1 VYAVIKV
8 GGRQERVQAGD
19 VIEVDYM
26 KADPGSSVEFRPLLV
41 VDDDGKAHHHKAL
54 SKAKV
59 VARLVGDQKGD
70 KIRVFKYRPKSGYAR
85 TQGHR
90 QMQTLLEIE
99 EVRLSAD
106 QKATKAEEA
115 AEPAAKA
122 PAAKKTTTKKPAA
135 KTTAKKTTAK
145 KTTAKKTTAKKSGAK
160 KSTAKRTT
168 GKSS

>member
-8 GGRQERVQAGD
+8 GGRQERVEAGD
-19 VIEVDYM
+19 VIEVDFM
-26 KADPGSSVEFRPLLV
+26 KVDPGSSVEFEPMLV
-41 VDDDGKAHHHKAL
+41 VDDDGKAHHHKEL

-59 VARLVGDQKGD
+59 VARLLGDKKGE

-90 QMQTLLEIE
+90 QMQTLLEIQ

-106 QKATKAEEA
+106 NKATKPAEAEE
-115 AEPAAKA
+115 PA
-122 PAAKKTTTKKPAA
+122 
-135 KTTAKKTTAK
+135 AKKTTAK
-145 KTTAKKTTAKKSGAK
+145 KTTTKKTAAKKSTGK
-160 KSTAKRTT
+160 KPTARKTTAKRTT

>member
-54 SKAKV
+54 AKAKV
-59 VARLVGDQKGD
+59 VARLMGDQRGD

-106 QKATKAEEA
+106 QKATKPEEA
-115 AEPAAKA
+115 EEPAAKP
-122 PAAKKTTTKKPAA
+122 PA
-135 KTTAKKTTAK
+135 AKKTTAK
-145 KTTAKKTTAKKSGAK
+145 KPAAKTAAKKSTAKKSTAK
-160 KSTAKRTT
+160 KSAAKKTTAKRTT

>member
-8 GGRQERVQAGD
+8 GGRQERVEAGD
-19 VIEVDYM
+19 VIEVDFM
-26 KADPGSSVEFRPLLV
+26 KVDPGSSVEFEPMLV
-41 VDDDGKAHHHKAL
+41 VDDDGKAHHHKEL

-59 VARLVGDQKGD
+59 VARLLGDKKGE

-90 QMQTLLEIE
+90 QMQTLLEIQ

-106 QKATKAEEA
+106 NKATKPAEAEE
-115 AEPAAKA
+115 PA
-122 PAAKKTTTKKPAA
+122 
-135 KTTAKKTTAK
+135 AKKTTAK
-145 KTTAKKTTAKKSGAK
+145 KTTAKKTTTKKTAAKKSTGK
-160 KSTAKRTT
+160 KPTARKTTAKRTT

>member
-8 GGRQERVQAGD
+8 GGRQERVEAGD

-54 SKAKV
+54 AKAKV
-59 VARLVGDQKGD
+59 VARLMGDQRGD

-106 QKATKAEEA
+106 RKATKPEEA
-115 AEPAAKA
+115 EEPAAK
-122 PAAKKTTTKKPAA
+122 PPPAKKTATKKPAA
-135 KTTAKKTTAK
+135 KTATKKPAAKTAAKKPA
-145 KTTAKKTTAKKSGAK
+145 AKKSAAK